1 VNDTT
6 ISVSWSTPATVTDV
20 ASYIVDICDGGAYDI
35 SYNISSSPRTLS
47 GLQASTT
54 YSISITMVDSAGNL
68 SKAAVVTA
76 TTQPPTATNPTPTNP
91 TPTNPTPTNPT
102 PTNPTPTN
110 PTPPTNNVPCFVAGT
125 LIRTPAGEKA
135 VELLRNGDIVVTA
148 DGRSVPVKVY
158 STTLNKTTKGTA
170 PYLVPAHAFGRN
182 SPPADIRLSPLHAF
196 QIKKGLWMNSLYA
209 NNKAVQQY
217 AVGEAI
223 TYYHV
228 ECPNFFRDNL
238 LANGCVVESFAG
250 RQVANP
256 KNIYTFNSR
265 LGGFTRATGVT
276 KTVAK

>member
-1 VNDTT
+1 
-6 ISVSWSTPATVTDV
+6 
-20 ASYIVDICDGGAYDI
+20 
-35 SYNISSSPRTLS
+35 
-47 GLQASTT
+47 
-54 YSISITMVDSAGNL
+54 M
-68 SKAAVVTA
+68 
-76 TTQPPTATNPTPTNP
+76 
-91 TPTNPTPTNPT
+91 
-102 PTNPTPTN
+102 
-110 PTPPTNNVPCFVAGT
+110 AGT

-265 LGGFTRATGVT
+265 LGGFTRATEET